1 MCVCHTSNGQIY
13 LVSVILIVYI
23 SFVSGVT
30 KERST
35 CGFVYSNL
43 INLPFLTSESVFLS
57 YVGEPD
63 RRR

>member
-23 SFVSGVT
+23 SFVSVT

-43 INLPFLTSESVFLS
+43 INLPLLTSESVFLS
-57 YVGEPD
+57 YVGEPE